1 MNRLFGAVL
10 LLASG
15 AAQAG
20 PVVSIIIDD
29 LGNRGRLDRRAVDLP
44 GPVAMSVLPHTP
56 HARHVAERARR
67 AGKEILVH
75 LPMQSEAAP
84 DSPPDTIALHDT
96 RRQLEDHLRR
106 ALAAVPHAAG
116 VNNHMGSLITRH
128 PGHMAW
134 LMKALAEHPHLFFV
148 DSRTTKFTVAGRVA
162 GEHGVPSLARD
173 VFLDDDPSREAVERA
188 FDELVDVARRR
199 GRAVA
204 IGHPRATTLDVL
216 EERLPELAARGVT
229 LVPLSE
235 MLESRMVES
244 GIVDS
249 EGVKEGRWLPYS
261 SR

>member
-1 MNRLFGAVL
+1 MSRLFGVLL

-15 AAQAG
+15 AGQAG
-20 PVVSIIIDD
+20 SVVSIIIDD
-29 LGNRGRLDRRAVDLP
+29 LGNRGRLDRRAVALP

-56 HARHVAERARR
+56 HARHIAERARR
-67 AGKEILVH
+67 VGKEILVH
-75 LPMQSEAAP
+75 LPMQSERVSESAP
-84 DSPPDTIALHDT
+84 GTIALHDT
-96 RRQLEDHLRR
+96 RGQLEDHLRR
-106 ALAAVPHAAG
+106 ALDAVPHAAG

-148 DSRTTKFTVAGRVA
+148 DSRTTRFTVAGRVA
-162 GEHGVPSLARD
+162 GEHGVPSLSRD

-188 FDELVDVARRR
+188 FDELVDIARRR

-216 EERLPELAARGVT
+216 EERLPELAALGVT
-229 LVPLSE
+229 LVPLSH
-235 MLESRMVES
+235 MLESRVADT
-244 GIVDS
+244 GIVETES
-249 EGVKEGRWLPYS
+249 VKEERWLPYS

>member
-1 MNRLFGAVL
+1 MNRLFGAL
-10 LLASG
+10 LLLTCG

-20 PVVSIIIDD
+20 SVVSIIIDD
-29 LGNRGRLDRRAVDLP
+29 LGNRGRLDRRAVALP

-67 AGKEILVH
+67 AGKEVLVH
-75 LPMQSEAAP
+75 LPMQSERTP
-84 DSPPDTIALHDT
+84 DSPPGTIALHDT
-96 RRQLEDHLRR
+96 RRQLEGHLRR
-106 ALAAVPHAAG
+106 ALEAVPHAAG

-148 DSRTTKFTVAGRVA
+148 DSRTTKFTVADRLA
-162 GEHGVPSLARD
+162 GEHGVPSLSRD

-188 FDELVDVARRR
+188 FDELVYVARQR
-199 GRAVA
+199 GRAIA

-216 EERLPELAARGVT
+216 EERLPELDALGVT

-235 MLESRMVES
+235 MLSTEMVET
-244 GIVDS
+244 
-249 EGVKEGRWLPYS
+249 ERVKEERWLPYS

>member
-1 MNRLFGAVL
+1 MNRLFGAL
-10 LLASG
+10 LLLGSG

-20 PVVSIIIDD
+20 PVVGIIIDD
-29 LGNRGRLDRRAVDLP
+29 LGNRGALDRRAVALP

-75 LPMQSEAAP
+75 LPMQSEEAR
-84 DSPPDTIALHDT
+84 DIPPATIALHDT
-96 RRQLEDHLRR
+96 QRQLEDHLGR
-106 ALAAVPHAAG
+106 ALESVPHAVG

-128 PGHMAW
+128 PGHMTW
-134 LMKALAEHPHLFFV
+134 LMSALSKHPRLFFV
-148 DSRTTKFTVAGRVA
+148 DSRTTKFTVAARMA
-162 GEHGVPSLARD
+162 DEHGVPALSRD

-188 FDELVDVARRR
+188 FDRLVETARRR

-204 IGHPRATTLDVL
+204 IGHPHPTTLAVL
-216 EERLPELAARGVT
+216 EERLPRLAELGIT

-235 MLESRMVES
+235 MLDAEILET
-244 GIVDS
+244 GISDTNAA
-249 EGVKEGRWLPYS
+249 KEERWLPYS

>member
-1 MNRLFGAVL
+1 MNRLFGALL

-15 AAQAG
+15 SAQAG
-20 PVVSIIIDD
+20 PLVSIIIDD
-29 LGNRGRLDRRAVDLP
+29 LGNRGHLDRRAVALP

-75 LPMQSEAAP
+75 LPMQSEAAL
-84 DSPPDTIALHDT
+84 DSPPGTIALHDT
-96 RRQLEDHLRR
+96 RRQLEDRLRR
-106 ALAAVPHAAG
+106 ALEAVPHAVG

-134 LMKALAEHPHLFFV
+134 LMKALAGHPHLFFV

-162 GEHGVPSLARD
+162 GEHGVPSLSRD
-173 VFLDDDPSREAVERA
+173 VFLDDNPSREAVEQA
-188 FDELVDVARRR
+188 FDELVDIARQR

-204 IGHPRATTLDVL
+204 IGHPRAATLDVL
-216 EERLPELAARGVT
+216 EERLPELANLGVT

-235 MLESRMVES
+235 MLESRMVETEM
-244 GIVDS
+244 VETDR
-249 EGVKEGRWLPYS
+249 VKEERWLPYS